1 MRIIAEPVQG
11 GDEKLL
17 NIRLVK
23 TFQSE
28 FSAVAEWIDRYLS
41 DARAYPVLS
50 QVQPGD
56 IAAQLPACAP
66 EEGEQFE
73 ALMADFERIVLP
85 GITHWNSPRFFA
97 YFATSAAP
105 VAVAAE
111 ALAAAL
117 DVKAM
122 LWRTSPSATELE
134 EVVMRWLGRLMG
146 LPDAFTGIIYDTA
159 SIGGFTA
166 LAAARESLDLGIR
179 EHGMSGRDLPVLRV
193 YVTEHTHSHIE
204 KACIALGVGREN
216 VVRVPCDDRFQ
227 MSPDDL
233 AAKLDADVAA
243 GMRPMAV
250 VATAGTTST
259 TSRDPIEEI
268 ASIARE
274 RNVWLHVDAA
284 YAGVAAIMPEFR
296 WVLAGAEHA
305 DSIVVNPHKWLFVP
319 MDCSALYVRDLELL
333 RRTFSLVPEYLR
345 TPEESVRNYMD
356 YGLQL
361 GRRFRALKL
370 WFVLRHFGAEGLRD
384 RLRGHIALAQE
395 FACWIE
401 AEPGWE
407 ILAPHPL
414 SAVCFRYAPPGRSEA
429 ELETLNAAIMER
441 VNATGEVFLSHTK
454 LGVHF
459 ALRLAIGNLRTT
471 REDVA
476 KAWELLR
483 GMAAAQG

>member
-1 MRIIAEPVQG
+1 
-11 GDEKLL
+11 
-17 NIRLVK
+17 
-23 TFQSE
+23 
-28 FSAVAEWIDRYLS
+28 
-41 DARAYPVLS
+41 
-50 QVQPGD
+50 
-56 IAAQLPACAP
+56 
-66 EEGEQFE
+66 
-73 ALMADFERIVLP
+73 
-85 GITHWNSPRFFA
+85 
-97 YFATSAAP
+97 
-105 VAVAAE
+105 VAAE

-134 EVVMRWLGRLMG
+134 EVVMQWLGRLMG
-146 LPDAFTGIIYDTA
+146 LPDEFTGIIYDTA

-166 LAAARESLDLGIR
+166 LAAAREALHLGIR
-179 EHGMSGRDLPVLRV
+179 EHGMSGRELPVLRV
-193 YVTEHTHSHIE
+193 YITEHTHSHIE

-216 VVRVPCDDRFQ
+216 VVRVKCDEQFR
-227 MSPDDL
+227 MSAPDL
-233 AAKLDADVAA
+233 AARLDADIAA

-259 TSRDPIEEI
+259 TSRDPIEAI
-268 ASIARE
+268 ASVARE
-274 RNVWLHVDAA
+274 RKVWLHLDAA

-296 WVLAGAEHA
+296 WVLGGAERA
-305 DSIVVNPHKWLFVP
+305 DSLVVNPHKWLFVP
-319 MDCSALYVRDLELL
+319 MDCSALYVRDPELL

-370 WFVLRHFGAEGLRD
+370 WFVLRYFGAEGLRE

-395 FACWIE
+395 FARWIE
-401 AEPGWE
+401 ADPAWE
-407 ILAPHPL
+407 ILAPHPF
-414 SAVCFRYAPPGRSEA
+414 SVICFRYAPPELSEA
-429 ELETLNAAIMER
+429 QLEACNAAIMEQ

-454 LGVHF
+454 LGERF

-483 GMAAAQG
+483 GMAARQG

>member
-1 MRIIAEPVQG
+1 M
-11 GDEKLL
+11 
-17 NIRLVK
+17 K
-23 TFQSE
+23 TFESE
-28 FSAVAEWIDRYLS
+28 FAAVAEWIDRYLS
-41 DARAYPVLS
+41 DAREYPVLA
-50 QVQPGD
+50 QVQPGE
-56 IAAQLPACAP
+56 IAAQLPGSAP
-66 EEGEQFE
+66 ETGEPFE
-73 ALMADFERIVLP
+73 RLMADFERIVLP

-146 LPDAFTGIIYDTA
+146 LPDRYTGIIYDTA

-179 EHGMSGRDLPVLRV
+179 EHGMTARSLPALRV

-216 VVRVPCDDRFQ
+216 VVRVASDADFR
-227 MSPDDL
+227 MSAQDL
-233 AAKLDADVAA
+233 AARIDADAAA
-243 GMRPMAV
+243 GMRPMAIA
-250 VATAGTTST
+250 ATAGTTST
-259 TSRDPIEEI
+259 TSRDPIEAI
-268 ASIARE
+268 AQIARE
-274 RNVWLHVDAA
+274 RSIWLHVDAA

-296 WVLAGAEHA
+296 WVLAGAEQA

-345 TPEESVRNYMD
+345 SPEESVRNYMD

-370 WFVLRHFGAEGLRD
+370 WFVLRYFGADGLREH
-384 RLRGHIALAQE
+384 LRSHIGLAQQ
-395 FACWIE
+395 FAGWVE
-401 AEPGWE
+401 AEPHWE
-407 ILAPHPL
+407 VLAPHPF
-414 SAVCFRYAPPGRSEA
+414 SVVCFRYAPPGRTQA
-429 ELETLNAAIMER
+429 ELEALNAGVMEA

-454 LGVHF
+454 LGERY

-471 REDVA
+471 HGDVE

-483 GMAAAQG
+483 GMAARES

>member
-1 MRIIAEPVQG
+1 
-11 GDEKLL
+11 
-17 NIRLVK
+17 VK

-28 FSAVAEWIDRYLS
+28 FAAVAEWIDRYLS
-41 DARAYPVLS
+41 DSPEYPVLS
-50 QVQPGD
+50 QVQPGE
-56 IAAQLPACAP
+56 IIAQLPGSAP
-66 EEGEQFE
+66 EQSEPFE
-73 ALMADFERIVLP
+73 RLMTDFERIILP

-111 ALAAAL
+111 ALCAAL

-146 LPDAFTGIIYDTA
+146 LPEAFTGIIYDTA

-179 EHGMSGRDLPVLRV
+179 EHGMTARDLPVLRV
-193 YVTEHTHSHIE
+193 YITEHTHSHIE

-216 VVRVPCDDRFQ
+216 VVRVKADERFE

-233 AAKLDADVAA
+233 AARLDADIAA

-259 TSRDPIEEI
+259 TSRDPIEAI
-268 ASIARE
+268 ARIARE

-296 WVLAGAEHA
+296 WVLSGAEQA
-305 DSIVVNPHKWLFVP
+305 QSIVVNPHKWLFVP

-333 RRTFSLVPEYLR
+333 RRTFSLIPEYLR
-345 TPEESVRNYMD
+345 TTEESVRNYMD

-370 WFVLRHFGAEGLRD
+370 WFVLRYFGAEGLRE
-384 RLRGHIALAQE
+384 RLRRHIALAQE
-395 FACWIE
+395 FAGWIADE
-401 AEPGWE
+401 ADWE
-407 ILAPHPL
+407 IMAPHPF
-414 SAVCFRYAPPGRSEA
+414 SVICFRYAPPGLPEEQLEA
-429 ELETLNAAIMER
+429 LNAEIMER

-454 LGVHF
+454 LGGRF

-483 GMAAAQG
+483 GMAARQG